1 MTDSASTSH
10 LERHR
15 TAFPLTNTTI
25 DPETH
30 HWTPQ
35 VQRAFLEALAVEGS
49 VRGACRIAGKSW
61 RTAYGL
67 RMQGRGAAFALGW
80 DGAVL
85 IARARLADELMERA
99 FEGQEESMTR
109 SGDTITRHR
118 HDNRLAMS
126 LLSRLDR
133 MAEAPCAPDND
144 TGRARI
150 VAEDFQAFLDLIESG
165 GDRDAALAFITART
179 PALPASEPA
188 KIEATGQCDLLSQAL
203 LKEQGY
209 SSIAERA
216 KAMGFWFDHRAKE
229 WKTSFPRPEGFDGDE
244 EGSLEDEDYE
254 RDLDEA
260 EEDQLERAR
269 AKLNADIEAA
279 GRALRDEFFYR
290 EAYSDEEWERL
301 GTGG

>member
-1 MTDSASTSH
+1 MTDS
-10 LERHR
+10 
-15 TAFPLTNTTI
+15 FPLTTTI
-25 DPETH
+25 IDPDTH

-49 VRGACRIAGKSW
+49 VRGACRVAGKSW
-61 RTAYGL
+61 RTAYAM
-67 RMQGRGAAFALGW
+67 RMQTRGAAFALGW

-109 SGDTITRHR
+109 SGDTITRHKV
-118 HDNRLAMS
+118 DNRLAMS

-133 MAEAPCAPDND
+133 MAEAPAGLGND

-150 VAEDFQAFLDLIESG
+150 VADDFEAFLDLIESG
-165 GDRDAALAFITART
+165 GDRDTALAFITART
-179 PALPASEPA
+179 PDLPAPETA
-188 KIEATGQCDLLSQAL
+188 ETGAPKQCDLLTKSL

-209 SSIAERA
+209 ASIAERA

-229 WKTSFPRPEGFDGDE
+229 WKTSFPRPEGFDGAE
-244 EGSLEDEDYE
+244 KGSMEDEDYE
-254 RDLDEA
+254 RDLNEQ
-260 EEDQLERAR
+260 EEELLERAR

-279 GRALRDEFFYR
+279 GRALRDECFYR
-290 EAYSDEEWERL
+290 EAFTDDEWEQL
-301 GTGG
+301 GNGG

>member
-1 MTDSASTSH
+1 MSDS
-10 LERHR
+10 
-15 TAFPLTNTTI
+15 FPLTTTI
-25 DPETH
+25 IDPDTH

-49 VRGACRIAGKSW
+49 VRGACRSAGKSW
-61 RTAYGL
+61 RTAYAL

-99 FEGQEESMTR
+99 LEGQEESMTR

-126 LLSRLDR
+126 LLTRLDK
-133 MAEAPCAPDND
+133 MAEAPMAPGND

-150 VAEDFQAFLDLIESG
+150 VAEDFEAFLELIESG
-165 GDRDAALAFITART
+165 GDRDAALAFIHART
-179 PALPASEPA
+179 PALPAPETA
-188 KIEATGQCDLLSQAL
+188 ETGAPEQCDLLSQAL
-203 LKEQGY
+203 LKKAGY
-209 SSIAERA
+209 TSVTERA
-216 KAMGFWFDHRAKE
+216 KAMGFWFDHRAQE
-229 WKTSFPRPEGFDGDE
+229 WRTDFPRPEGFEGDE
-244 EGSLEDEDYE
+244 KGSHEEEDYE
-254 RDLDEA
+254 RELDEA

-279 GRALRDEFFYR
+279 GRALRDEFFFR
-290 EAYSDEEWERL
+290 EAFSDEDWKRL
-301 GTGG
+301 GNER